1 MARRPLKSKP
11 QPKKFNSL
19 KVVKTEAITANDY
32 SYSEPTWRE
41 PSAHWLKLDEA
52 RLSHWRAKLE
62 GGDVV
67 ATLKAWAALLHVP
80 KTRMTNG
87 TV

>member
-1 MARRPLKSKP
+1 MAGRPLKSKP
-11 QPKKFNSL
+11 RPKKFNSL
-19 KVVKTEAITANDY
+19 KVVKTEAVTEDERPWWY
-32 SYSEPTWRE
+32 T
-41 PSAHWLKLDEA
+41 PSAAYLALDEA